1 MHIHRRL
8 QTTAAAAS
16 FLFLAGACTDR
27 VTNSSDRALLSLD
40 GDTYFV
46 RQVQEP
52 DAVME
57 ALFQGQVVE
66 DKGGCLRLQGPSP
79 STVVWP
85 FGSTL
90 EPRSDGDRVLDG
102 EGNELGRIGGV
113 FRFGGGHVPF
123 LHEGLGFSKADVTR
137 IQARCP
143 GRFWI
148 VGEIL
153 GP

>member
-8 QTTAAAAS
+8 RTTGTVVFS
-16 FLFLAGACTDR
+16 LFLAGACTDE
-27 VTNSSDRALLSLD
+27 VTNSSDGALLSLD

-66 DKGGCLRLQGPSP
+66 DKLGCLRLQGPSP

-90 EPRSDGDRVLDG
+90 EPRSDGDWVLDA

-123 LHEGLGFSKADVTR
+123 LHEGLGFSKAEVAG
-137 IQARCP
+137 IQTRCP

-148 VGEIL
+148 VGQVLE
-153 GP
+153 P